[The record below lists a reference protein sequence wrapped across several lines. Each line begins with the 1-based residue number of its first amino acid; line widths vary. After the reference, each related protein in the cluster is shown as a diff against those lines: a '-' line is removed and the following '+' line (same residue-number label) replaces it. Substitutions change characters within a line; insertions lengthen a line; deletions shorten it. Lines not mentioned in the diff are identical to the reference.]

1 MAKGRRV
8 LANGDVFV
16 HIPATDEQYAR
27 VRAESEQT
35 GVGVAELVRRA
46 VDTSYRTVGRDE
58 RLAAIEAGFG
68 AWIDE
73 AHDEDGAAYVAR
85 IRPGMAKRLA
95 DANG

>member
-1 MAKGRRV
+1 MSHRTQIT
-8 LANGDVFV
+8 LN
-16 HIPATDEQYAR
+16 DEQYAR
-27 VRAESEQT
+27 LRAESEQT

-46 VDTSYRTVGRDE
+46 VDTSYRTVSREE

-68 AWIDE
+68 AWGDE
-73 AHDEDGAAYVAR
+73 VHDEDGAAYVER